1 MISRTY
7 FDLETSNTLWKIAH
21 LVPPMVNKVGEVLV
35 NVTGA
40 TVTATSSSSRSYIFY
55 SSTLVMEDSRL
66 NQLFRD
72 TKNLAIDFYNKQ
84 CHGERIE
91 KKDRKTI
98 ICEANRVLAMSKKVG
113 GTKDHKD
120 AFNKNTSE
128 KCDRILITLNPYRGP
143 TQVNTHS

>member
-7 FDLETSNTLWKIAH
+7 FDLETSNTLWKIAS
-21 LVPPMVNKVGEVLV
+21 LVPSMVNENGEVLV

-55 SSTLVMEDSRL
+55 SSTLMMEKSRL
-66 NQLFRD
+66 CQLFDD
-72 TKNLAIDFYNKQ
+72 TKNLAIDFYNEQ
-84 CHGERIE
+84 DNVEPIE
-91 KKDRKTI
+91 EKDRKTI

-128 KCDRILITLNPYRGP
+128 KCDRILITLNPYCGP

>member
-7 FDLETSNTLWKIAH
+7 FDLETSNTLWKIAS
-21 LVPPMVNKVGEVLV
+21 LVPSMVNENGEVLV

-55 SSTLVMEDSRL
+55 SSTLMMEKSRL
-66 NQLFRD
+66 CQLFDD
-72 TKNLAIDFYNKQ
+72 TKNLAIDFYNEQ
-84 CHGERIE
+84 DNVEPIE
-91 KKDRKTI
+91 EKDRKTI

-120 AFNKNTSE
+120 AYNKNTSE
-128 KCDRILITLNPYRGP
+128 KCDRILITLNPYCGP

>member
-55 SSTLVMEDSRL
+55 SSTLMMEKSRL
-66 NQLFRD
+66 CQLFDD
-72 TKNLAIDFYNKQ
+72 TKDLAIESYNEQ
-84 CHGERIE
+84 GNVEPIE
-91 KKDRKTI
+91 GKDRKTI

-128 KCDRILITLNPYRGP
+128 KCDRILITLNPYCGP